1 MGASL
6 CTLSS
11 GRPWFHCSKCAM
23 VERSADASMCR
34 ISAAHS
40 MHSSCAHEHEHS
52 KRRVM
57 RATAAAVGWRG
68 IRHRQ
73 LVLTST
79 LTERASS

>member
-23 VERSADASMCR
+23 VERSADAIMCKR
-34 ISAAHS
+34 SAAHS
-40 MHSSCAHEHEHS
+40 MHSSCAHEHEFKNQNVS
-52 KRRVM
+52 SCARR
-57 RATAAAVGWRG
+57 RWHTSS
-68 IRHRQ
+68 Q